1 MNRHTSSPR
10 HVHYRRSPLTG
21 TPSQPLPL
29 RGGGQGGGGTC
40 RAFSRVA
47 WHAFLVGCLAVSS
60 CIQKARNGTLVTFTG
75 PTMGTEYTVKISNL
89 PTGVGREGLQA
100 DIERILKRVN
110 DRMST
115 YLKSSELSRF
125 NRQRT
130 TDWVAVS
137 AETVLVIDEALRVS
151 RLTDGAFDI
160 TVGPVVNL
168 WGFGPA
174 PREEAIPSDDA
185 IQKALQRVGYA
196 HIDTRKSPP
205 AIKKHRADVE
215 IDLSAIAKGYAVD
228 QVAEHLGSVGI
239 SNYLVE
245 IGGEIRGKGQKTQA
259 TPWKVGIEKPMPNGR
274 AVQRVASLE
283 DQAMATS
290 GDYRNFFERNG
301 ERFSHTINPRTGRPI
316 THTLASVTVIDPS
329 SMHADAMA
337 TALMVLGPEAG
348 YEVAE
353 RENLAALFIIR
364 DSDGF
369 REKSTPA
376 MKQSLLR

>member
-1 MNRHTSSPR
+1 MGRFPPGR
-10 HVHYRRSPLTG
+10 W
-21 TPSQPLPL
+21 
-29 RGGGQGGGGTC
+29 
-40 RAFSRVA
+40 RV
-47 WHAFLVGCLAVSS
+47 AFLVGCFTLTS
-60 CIQKARNGTLVTFTG
+60 CGQEARNDTLVTFTG

-89 PTGVGREGLQA
+89 PTGVGREGLQR
-100 DIERILKRVN
+100 DIDRILKRVN

-115 YLKSSELSRF
+115 YLESSELSRF

-174 PREEAIPSDDA
+174 PREEAIPSDGA
-185 IQKALQRVGYA
+185 IRKALQRVGYA

-205 AIKKHRADVE
+205 AIRKDRADVE

-228 QVAEHLGSVGI
+228 QIGGHLESGGV

-245 IGGEIRGKGQKTQA
+245 IGGELRANGEKAPA
-259 TPWKVGIEKPMPNGR
+259 TPWKVGIEKPTPNGR

-283 DQAMATS
+283 NEAMATS
-290 GDYRNFFERNG
+290 GDYRNFFKRNG
-301 ERFSHTINPRTGRPI
+301 QHFSHTINPRTGRPI
-316 THTLASVTVIDPS
+316 THALASVTVISPS

-348 YEVAE
+348 YKVAE

-376 MKQSLLR
+376 MKDAMSQ